1 MEDIPIESSHKA
13 FKEVDCKSTIE
24 ERLKNLE
31 EQVKTLT
38 QLVTKNVNVVEGTI
52 SFDVVGKGIKVSG
65 DTKMYK
71 DNLKTLGAKW
81 NPSLK
86 SWILSPIKA
95 KCVIKFFELV
105 EGVNVIV
112 SEEATEI
119 LK

>member
-1 MEDIPIESSHKA
+1 MEDISIESSHKA
-13 FKEVDCKSTIE
+13 VLENTIE

-38 QLVTKNVNVVEGTI
+38 QLVTKNVNVTEGVSTI

-86 SWILSPIKA
+86 SWILSPMKA
-95 KCVIKFFELV
+95 KCVIKFFEIV
-105 EGVNVIV
+105 EGVEVTV
-112 SEEATEI
+112 SSEAKEI